1 MPHTRCV
8 EGLEVAALDGGPPT
22 IVGTEEARTMLH
34 GLMRCVMRLVS
45 GSRMN
50 DGRCRRASRVELPL
64 DHVMEGG
71 HALAFEA
78 AGVVSSVQLW
88 PSRE

>member
-1 MPHTRCV
+1 
-8 EGLEVAALDGGPPT
+8 
-22 IVGTEEARTMLH
+22 
-34 GLMRCVMRLVS
+34 MRLVS

-50 DGRCRRASRVELPL
+50 DGLCRRASTVEFPL

-71 HALAFEA
+71 HALASEA
-78 AGVVSSVQLW
+78 AGLVSSVQLW

>member
-1 MPHTRCV
+1 MRVIPV
-8 EGLEVAALDGGPPT
+8 PQWQPSQNGFEAPT
-22 IVGTEEARTMLH
+22 WWLKSAP
-34 GLMRCVMRLVS
+34 LMRCVMRLES

-64 DHVMEGG
+64 DHMMEGG

>member
-1 MPHTRCV
+1 MRVIPV
-8 EGLEVAALDGGPPT
+8 PQWQPSQNDSEVPVWWLKSAP
-22 IVGTEEARTMLH
+22 
-34 GLMRCVMRLVS
+34 LMRCVMRLVS
-45 GSRMN
+45 GSRMS

-64 DHVMEGG
+64 DHVIEAG